1 MGRPRIEITDE
12 LLAKVKKLAAQGLT
26 QEQMARA
33 LGFSVTTIKEKKRI
47 YSSFKTAIKDG
58 QAMGIAKVTNAL
70 FEKAITGD
78 NVAMIYYLKNR
89 DNDNWN
95 ERSEADQARVK
106 QSVADK
112 QLAQFERLIKLRE
125 SGLFSE
131 ATLREMA
138 NLINE

>member
-112 QLAQFERLIKLRE
+112 QLSQFERLIKLRE

-138 NLINE
+138 KLINE